1 MLKQTDPS
9 LYKYF
14 EWEGKVSPDIKDL
27 TGNDLETGY
36 FLMLNTGDTGN
47 NIYRIYN
54 VLKVEVDG
62 EIKDTSSYIQL
73 GEHVKNFLPVPG
85 TIDIKS
91 ENGIFDGKKIQ
102 RGFRG
107 ERWEKKHD
115 SFVSVIFSQKN
126 KDTKKTAQTSSE
138 YLGFSVSATKFKYL
152 GSENKQ
158 SRFSKLYYISKNAST
173 TPCDSFG
180 KTLVESELPKD
191 NIKGFD
197 NIISENEYSGLY
209 TSIVPIKSEVL
220 SRANIVSNKIYLSS
234 SFSASNYFTFAFYI
248 SPKFIGNLSCNAN
261 VLKLSIDNDVKSD
274 DFDSVIFNTPEYS
287 KNESINIKSGTKK
300 YNRVVLICDG
310 SSSSL
315 SEGNFTFKFLNS
327 NGGIIY
333 NPILYKSRFIE

>member
-1 MLKQTDPS
+1 MLNS
-9 LYKYF
+9 
-14 EWEGKVSPDIKDL
+14 
-27 TGNDLETGY
+27 
-36 FLMLNTGDTGN
+36 MNTGDNT
-47 NIYRIYN
+47 YQIYN

-73 GEHVKNFLPVPG
+73 GESVKKFLPGPG

-115 SFVSVIFSQKN
+115 SFVSVIFYQKN
-126 KDTKKTAQTSSE
+126 KDTNKTAQTSSY
-138 YLGFSVSATKFKYL
+138 YLGFSVSAKKFKYL

-191 NIKGFD
+191 FKGFD
-197 NIISENEYSGLY
+197 NIISENEYSELY
-209 TSIVPIKSEVL
+209 TSIVPIKSDVL

-234 SFSASNYFTFAFYI
+234 SFSPSNYFTFAFYI
-248 SPKFIGNLSCNAN
+248 SPNFTGNLSCNAN

-300 YNRVVLICDG
+300 YTRVVLICDG
-310 SSSSL
+310 SSLSL
-315 SEGNFTFKFLNS
+315 SKDNFTFKFLSS

-333 NPILYKSRFIE
+333 NPILYNSRFPE